1 LEKVDMGDGF
11 VPRLMFVNQNL
22 EAGYKAKLIE
32 LLKEY
37 VDCFA
42 RSYTEMHA
50 WTKPRARQASTANET
65 CVQASQTT
73 PVSLQLYN
81 IQPD

>member
-1 LEKVDMGDGF
+1 LKKVDLGDGF

-42 RSYTEMHA
+42 WSYTEMHA
-50 WTKPRARQASTANET
+50 
-65 CVQASQTT
+65 
-73 PVSLQLYN
+73 
-81 IQPD
+81 